1 MVFHLVLSFLQLS
14 FLDGPDPF
22 LDETLYVF
30 LRNISP
36 PRARKSLC
44 GYSHLSVVIFLQV
57 LKRGT
62 VSCTNLLVSSKCSRS
77 LHSPFH
83 RRQWRNVSFTS
94 LSETCLT
101 FVSCTV
107 TISRRRF
114 FWRAVHIDT
123 PQQMGLFSVCSM
135 QTWHVPSLRAEPLV
149 EYDLR
154 SALRGT
160 ISATCDWCHSRAKIG
175 VGK

>member
-94 LSETCLT
+94 LSETYLML
-101 FVSCTV
+101 VSCTI
-107 TISRRRF
+107 TISRPRF
-114 FWRAVHIDT
+114 FWSESGSYQHPTTNGFIFSLLNADVARSL
-123 PQQMGLFSVCSM
+123 PQSGATCGIR
-135 QTWHVPSLRAEPLV
+135 PSLCPTCH
-149 EYDLR
+149 DLR
-154 SALRGT
+154 
-160 ISATCDWCHSRAKIG
+160 DM
-175 VGK
+175 